1 MRLALPRS
9 NRAPILNWVMG
20 VIGGL
25 LVLCGPN
32 AMGADLPDEVVK
44 QEEARIAAIA
54 KGMQSAVC
62 IFANGGNGGGSGA
75 VVTKDGY
82 AVTNYHV
89 VEPAGI
95 YMKCSMADGRLYDA
109 VLVGIDPTGDVA
121 LIKLLGREDFVPAV
135 LADSDQ
141 VAMGDFCYA
150 VGNPFLLATD
160 FQPTVTMG
168 LVSGTHRYQ
177 YPSGTLIE
185 YTDCIQTDA
194 SINPGNSG
202 GPLFNMQGEVIGI
215 NGRVSF
221 EKRIRV
227 NMGVGYAISSN
238 QVKKFL
244 GCLRG
249 GRIVDHATLGAR
261 VATSDEG
268 RVLVADIL
276 EDSDAYAKGLRVDDE
291 ILAFGGR
298 IIRSTNM
305 YKNIL
310 GTYPKGW
317 RVPLTYRQGDKTHD
331 VIVRLG
337 GVHGEEEL
345 IQLISREKA
354 PPERPKKK
362 PEEKKEPEGDKP
374 EKKPAPPMP
383 QPGPHGAGQAMPD
396 AVKALIV
403 ARHGY
408 ANFYF
413 NQLEQ
418 SRVWKA
424 ATDKQGSFLA
434 LGGEWKLNGKT
445 ADGTPVEVSL
455 NKDEVRAKLGE
466 EEVRLELSKDLPAQL
481 EAISVMKEPTKNNRS
496 PQERKQIASFAVGLS
511 MWRDLLVRGPEKFG
525 DLNYYGNLEWG
536 KEAELADMLIGT
548 RSVVEGHFVFEP
560 ASQGMLSAL
569 EVLADVDGEGCTMQF
584 ANFQPSGMQQVPQQV
599 SVDQAGQPL
608 WVITWDKV
616 DLQGGTEASEG
627 GKP

>member
-1 MRLALPRS
+1 MTFALPRS
-9 NRAPILNWVMG
+9 FNTAVLGWALGV
-20 VIGGL
+20 VIGF
-25 LVLCGPN
+25 VQPCTT
-32 AMGADLPDEVVK
+32 ASGADLPEEVIK
-44 QEEARIAAIA
+44 QEDARIAAIA

-62 IFANGGNGGGSGA
+62 IFANGGNGGGSGV

-135 LADSDQ
+135 LGDSDQ

-261 VATSDEG
+261 VATSDDG

-317 RVPLTYRQGDKTHD
+317 RVPLTYRQGDKTHQ

-345 IQLISREKA
+345 IQLISREKGPA
-354 PPERPKKK
+354 EAPKKA
-362 PEEKKEPEGDKP
+362 PEEKKPEGDKP
-374 EKKPAPPMP
+374 EKKPAPPAP
-383 QPGPHGAGQAMPD
+383 KPAAHGGSGIPD
-396 AVKALIV
+396 AVKSLIV
-403 ARHGY
+403 TRHGY

-418 SRVWKA
+418 ARVWNA
-424 ATDKQGSFLA
+424 ATQKQGSFQTLIGA
-434 LGGEWKLNGKT
+434 WKLSGKT
-445 ADGTPVEVSL
+445 ADGTLVEVSL
-455 NKDEVRAKLGE
+455 SKDEARAKLGE
-466 EEVRLELSKDLPAQL
+466 EEVRLDLSKDLPAQL
-481 EAISVMKEPTKNNRS
+481 EAISGMKDPTKNNRS
-496 PQERKQIASFAVGLS
+496 AQERKQIASLAVGLS
-511 MWRDLLVRGPEKFG
+511 MWRDLLVLGPEKFG

-569 EVLADVDGEGCTMQF
+569 EVLADVDGEGCTIQF
-584 ANFQPSGMQQVPQQV
+584 ANFQPLGMQQVPHQV
-599 SVDQAGQPL
+599 AVEQAGQPL
-608 WVITWDKV
+608 WVITWEKV
-616 DLQGGTEASEG
+616 EFEG
-627 GKP
+627 GADTSKGGNP